1 MIIMSNANSSKVP
14 IMSPGK
20 PVNPNLR
27 KRSKTKKIHVFFENL
42 QNRRVE
48 LGYNQLEFGKKIG
61 MQVQT
66 VSRLESG
73 VFPRDP
79 ERLVLIADILHVS
92 LDWLF
97 GRESPNGSERQ

>member
-1 MIIMSNANSSKVP
+1 MT
-14 IMSPGK
+14 PGK

-27 KRSKTKKIHVFFENL
+27 KRSRTKKIHVFFENL
-42 QNRRVE
+42 QKRRLE

-66 VSRLESG
+66 VSRLEGG

-79 ERLVLIADILHVS
+79 ERLVLIADVLHCTVDE
-92 LDWLF
+92 LLRPKE
-97 GRESPNGSERQ
+97 GES